1 MTTYLTQR
9 NSTQD
14 FQCNPNK
21 PCGITKSFPS
31 RTLIHPKLELT
42 ELGDSDEQEADAAAN
57 EVMSGKVCR
66 KISGGGAGGGMAV
79 SSQMESQLNHLQGG
93 GQTLP
98 AGLRGMMERGF
109 DRDFSQVR
117 LHTDSE
123 AAGLSSSI
131 NAKAFTHGND
141 IYFNRGQFSPETSEG
156 QRLVAHE
163 LAHVA
168 QGGGKVGRDEA
179 DEQSSPQIEKMV
191 QVDCLDEKHRDM
203 LLKDYLEAYDVI
215 NKCIAYVENIQKR
228 LNDISMGDMVLVK
241 RWFDVGFDDIDIER
255 KVERIKK
262 IYMTMSQEMERNVY
276 SIKTNEEG
284 QNPQG
289 YAFVKS
295 FLTKQEFEK
304 EKHTIYVPYRKGLKS
319 ISSIAY
325 FEESG
330 ENSDILNY
338 FGFENIKNRVRIL
351 IHELAHRIVGANLSN
366 VVFEDSQDYKARIF
380 DYQKEKQLFIDEIIG
395 NFARTDD
402 ATKVNSYR
410 NYVAKW
416 KSQNRDSGVSYFEY
430 AIQNADNIALFAVES
445 SKI

>member
-131 NAKAFTHGND
+131 HAKAFTHGND

-168 QGGGKVGRDEA
+168 QGGGKVGRDVFVHNDNFAKDKGLLSIE
-179 DEQSSPQIEKMV
+179 IEKIDHDCFLAVENDLVVLSFSTRKEPKALYQELLSEMLKNDFV
-191 QVDCLDEKHRDM
+191 NNKDIKIKMKEYVDKFIALRRSYLIFDKS
-203 LLKDYLEAYDVI
+203 LDYLRKNPVSDIMDDAPASANAHFIFAHGYEFGLTYNGVNYTSNSSNKNIPSTEDFKEKIVLQYKIKPGDYIFLISCSTGSNVEKGFAKSLSKIMDNVIIAPMKPIGYDLTV
-215 NKCIAYVENIQKR
+215 KVGEKDPAGIAIFYHGEYCTSGVNSIIKGKSEIISQSKEMVEMDK
-228 LNDISMGDMVLVK
+228 LSK
-241 RWFDVGFDDIDIER
+241 E
-255 KVERIKK
+255 IKK
-262 IYMTMSQEMERNVY
+262 
-276 SIKTNEEG
+276 
-284 QNPQG
+284 
-289 YAFVKS
+289 
-295 FLTKQEFEK
+295 
-304 EKHTIYVPYRKGLKS
+304 
-319 ISSIAY
+319 
-325 FEESG
+325 
-330 ENSDILNY
+330 
-338 FGFENIKNRVRIL
+338 
-351 IHELAHRIVGANLSN
+351 
-366 VVFEDSQDYKARIF
+366 
-380 DYQKEKQLFIDEIIG
+380 
-395 NFARTDD
+395 
-402 ATKVNSYR
+402 
-410 NYVAKW
+410 
-416 KSQNRDSGVSYFEY
+416 
-430 AIQNADNIALFAVES
+430 
-445 SKI
+445 